1 MRQLRLM
8 NESIY
13 NNVIDA
19 LISEF
24 GKDIVLSREFN
35 YNLTQSDL
43 KKIFNILNLYLFE
56 NKIKFL
62 QVVLWPMN
70 KLVDKLN
77 YHAKMS
83 GPENKEIKSVR
94 CLGVHS
100 SICNEVYNEN
110 SEVVD
115 VKLRDHYLI
124 INSSEISNS
133 IFIFVVSVICHEM
146 IHAYD
151 H

>member
-56 NKIKFL
+56 NKIN
-62 QVVLWPMN
+62 W
-70 KLVDKLN
+70 
-77 YHAKMS
+77 
-83 GPENKEIKSVR
+83 
-94 CLGVHS
+94 
-100 SICNEVYNEN
+100 
-110 SEVVD
+110 VVD
-115 VKLRDHYLI
+115 
-124 INSSEISNS
+124 
-133 IFIFVVSVICHEM
+133 
-146 IHAYD
+146 
-151 H
+151 

>member
-1 MRQLRLM
+1 M

-56 NKIKFL
+56 NKIN
-62 QVVLWPMN
+62 W
-70 KLVDKLN
+70 
-77 YHAKMS
+77 
-83 GPENKEIKSVR
+83 
-94 CLGVHS
+94 
-100 SICNEVYNEN
+100 
-110 SEVVD
+110 VVD
-115 VKLRDHYLI
+115 
-124 INSSEISNS
+124 
-133 IFIFVVSVICHEM
+133 
-146 IHAYD
+146 
-151 H
+151 